1 MALWKPFRGNRAD
14 LDAIEKHDGYVY
26 FCTDDGAL
34 FFDYADAD
42 GNLQRKQI
50 NAKDAETLTGYTFDQ
65 IIEAAKATASAQDV
79 VVLAEAQVYT
89 NEKTKTATD
98 DEVIALLISRNV
110 IMPVSDSTGYVYLDK
125 DQKILTM

>member
-50 NAKDAETLTGYTFDQ
+50 TAKDAETLTGYTFDQ
-65 IIEAAKATASAQDV
+65 IIEAAKATASTQDV

-89 NEKTKTATD
+89 DEKTKTATD
-98 DEVIALLISRNV
+98 DEVMMLLISCNV